1 MYDAIVIGAGP
12 AGISAS
18 LYIKR
23 AGLSPL
29 VLYNDKSEVEKAHKI
44 DNYYGFPEG
53 IEGPELFQRGIDQ
66 ARNLGIDVKQEETV
80 DIKYEDNFKVTTVK
94 DTYEAK
100 SVLIAT
106 GNTRKKVN
114 IENFEKF
121 DGKGISYC
129 AICDGFFYRNKKVA
143 VLGSGDYALS
153 EASDLENLA
162 SELTILTNGEE
173 LKSETKYT
181 VNNKKIKSID
191 GDEKIKS
198 ITFEDGSKL
207 DIDGLFI
214 ALGVAGGLDF
224 AKKLGI
230 LTENNNILVNENMET
245 NIKGVYAAGNITGGL
260 LQVSKAVSD
269 GAKAG
274 ISIINYIKQGKE
286 K

>member
-1 MYDAIVIGAGP
+1 MFDAIVIGAGP

-53 IEGPELFQRGIDQ
+53 IEGEDLFQRGIEQ
-66 ARNLGIDVKQEETV
+66 ARNLGIEVKKEETV
-80 DIKYEDNFKVTTVK
+80 DIKFEENFKVTTTK
-94 DTYEAK
+94 ETYEGK
-100 SVLIAT
+100 TVIIAT

-114 IENFEKF
+114 IENFEKYE
-121 DGKGISYC
+121 GKGISYC

-153 EASDLENLA
+153 EASDLENLV
-162 SELTILTNGEE
+162 SKLTILTNGEE
-173 LKSETKYT
+173 LKRDTKYK

-191 GDEKIKS
+191 GDEKINY
-198 ITFEDGSKL
+198 IVFEDGSKL
-207 DIDGLFI
+207 DIDGLFV

-230 LTENNNILVNENMET
+230 LTEKNNILVNENMET

-260 LQVSKAVSD
+260 LQVSKAVCD

-274 ISIINYIKQGKE
+274 LAAISYIKQGKE

>member
-18 LYIKR
+18 IYIKR

-94 DTYEAK
+94 GTYEAK

-121 DGKGISYC
+121 EGKGISYC

-173 LKSETKYT
+173 VKSETKYT

>member
-1 MYDAIVIGAGP
+1 MKVVK
-12 AGISAS
+12 
-18 LYIKR
+18 LT
-23 AGLSPL
+23 
-29 VLYNDKSEVEKAHKI
+29 EK
-44 DNYYGFPEG
+44 
-53 IEGPELFQRGIDQ
+53 
-66 ARNLGIDVKQEETV
+66 
-80 DIKYEDNFKVTTVK
+80 
-94 DTYEAK
+94 
-100 SVLIAT
+100 
-106 GNTRKKVN
+106 
-114 IENFEKF
+114 NFEKF

-143 VLGSGDYALS
+143 ILGSGDYALS

>member
-153 EASDLENLA
+153 EASDIENLA

>member
-1 MYDAIVIGAGP
+1 MFDAIIIGAGP

-23 AGLSPL
+23 AGLNPL
-29 VLYNDKSEVEKAHKI
+29 VLYSDKSEVEKAHKI

-53 IEGPELFQRGIDQ
+53 VEGQDLFKRGIEQ
-66 ARNLGIDVKQEETV
+66 ARNLGIEVKQEETV
-80 DIKYEDNFKVTTVK
+80 DIKYDGSFKVTTTK
-94 DTYEAK
+94 KSYEGKA
-100 SVLIAT
+100 VIIAT

-114 IENFEKF
+114 IENFEKYE
-121 DGKGISYC
+121 GKGISYC

-153 EASDLENLA
+153 EASDLENLV

-173 LKSETKYT
+173 LKSNSKYKI
-181 VNNKKIKSID
+181 NDKKIKSID

-198 ITFEDGSKL
+198 IIFEDDSKL
-207 DIDGLFI
+207 DVDGLFV

-224 AKKLGI
+224 AEKLGI
-230 LTENNNILVNENMET
+230 LTEKNNIIVNENMET
-245 NIKGVYAAGNITGGL
+245 NIEGIYAAGNITGGL

-274 ISIINYIKQGKE
+274 LAVISYLKKGK